1 MSISMPP
8 IPDMPDMP
16 EEAVLIAADAVD
28 VLVMSI
34 VMEFMSMVVD
44 YLLVLAITR

>member
-16 EEAVLIAADAVD
+16 EEAVLMAADAVD
-28 VLVMSI
+28 VLAMSI
-34 VMEFMSMVVD
+34 VMVFMSMVVD
-44 YLLVLAITR
+44 YWCGR

>member
-1 MSISMPP
+1 MSISMPS

-28 VLVMSI
+28 VLAMSI
-34 VMEFMSMVVD
+34 VIEFMSMVVD
-44 YLLVLAITR
+44 CWYWR